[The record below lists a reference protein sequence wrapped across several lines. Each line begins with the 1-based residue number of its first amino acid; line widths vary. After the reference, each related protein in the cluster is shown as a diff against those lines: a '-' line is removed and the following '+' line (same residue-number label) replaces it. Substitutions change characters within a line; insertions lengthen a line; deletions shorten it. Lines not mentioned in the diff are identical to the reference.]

1 MDDWAGL
8 GGHTTFGEEMDQQT
22 AQILVAGAGFAA
34 TLLGVVITQ
43 SFNSRGET
51 RRRKHEAKSR
61 WHEENYRVC
70 AAIVTKATAV
80 ERILYSAAAVLDD
93 SKREPRMPGTKSILL
108 SPKQGIE
115 GVFDRIT
122 REIIVEAVEDGF
134 KVLDEMD
141 DLTGELAI
149 IGTPEQA
156 ATARLLTDQILDAV
170 GSLEMFAHPSDAYA
184 EILAIRGAKESF
196 AEAARDNLLAAANV
210 SS

>member
-1 MDDWAGL
+1 MI
-8 GGHTTFGEEMDQQT
+8 GEEMDQQT
-22 AQILVAGAGFAA
+22 AQIMVAGTGFVA
-34 TLLGVVITQ
+34 TLLGIVITQ

-80 ERILYSAAAVLDD
+80 ERSLYNAAAMLDD
-93 SKREPRMPGTKSILL
+93 SEREPRMPGTKSILL
-108 SPKQGIE
+108 SPEQGIE
-115 GVFDRIT
+115 GVFDSIT
-122 REIIVEAVEDGF
+122 REIIVEAVEGGF

-156 ATARLLTDQILDAV
+156 ATARLLTEQILDAV
-170 GSLEMFAHPSDAYA
+170 GSMEMFSHPSDAYE
-184 EILAIRGAKESF
+184 EILAIRDVMESF
-196 AEAARDNLLAAANV
+196 ATAARDNLLTAASV
-210 SS
+210 S